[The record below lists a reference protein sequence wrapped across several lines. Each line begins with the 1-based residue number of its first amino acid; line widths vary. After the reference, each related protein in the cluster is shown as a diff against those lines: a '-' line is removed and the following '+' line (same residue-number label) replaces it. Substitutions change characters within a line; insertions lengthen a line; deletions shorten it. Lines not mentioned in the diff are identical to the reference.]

1 MKSDLNGII
10 YEHKRFLEAY
20 DGLFGLGM
28 SGLQSN
34 KMYDLLKANQMEEQ
48 FSLYLSSDGQSQLFG
63 GNFDKSVLQD
73 KATAITTGAVDPDAW
88 IFSLKGVNFAGTA
101 LPEA

>member
-34 KMYDLLKANQMEEQ
+34 KMYELLKANQMEEQ

-73 KATAITTGAVDPDAW
+73 
-88 IFSLKGVNFAGTA
+88 
-101 LPEA
+101 